1 MHICR
6 GTPDA
11 ARVLIGFPNFLGHLP
26 FVPGQPH
33 PIDASLLTEIIGISA
48 DAIICVDHNQ
58 RVTFFNEGAEH
69 IFGYTAAEI
78 MGKPLEQLLPD
89 RHRGAHAHHVRQFEH
104 SPVNARRMGER
115 RQIAGRRKNGEE
127 FPAEA
132 AIAKLQTGT
141 NVVFSVVLRDVTEQR
156 RLESGQRFLAETGEA
171 LASTL
176 DLEETLEQVVRLWIP
191 KLADA
196 AVVEIIHHGQ
206 RRSVLAAKGPKGSPQ
221 AIHLFDAKVTAE
233 AALVPIDGFDARS
246 GRASSLSVES
256 ALAALPDAIRQR
268 IAPLKPRLAMAVS
281 VARRD
286 ESFGHA
292 LLFRAG
298 ANAMTANDISL
309 LEDLARRAAMALDS
323 AKLHDEMLRA
333 VRARDETVS
342 VVSHDLRNPV
352 AAVKMLSTAL
362 LTGGSQRALPPDVT
376 EQLSVILDAAQQMDA
391 LIQDLLDFSRA
402 EAGRFTVDAR
412 PVACAPLLRDALRML
427 APIADGK
434 DVRLITDWTESL
446 PDVYADPERIAQVLS
461 NVVGNA
467 ISFTPA
473 GGQVLVTAKAEG
485 DLILV
490 SVHDD
495 GPGVAAEHLELVF
508 DRFWQ
513 SNRRNRG
520 AGLGL
525 PIAKAIITAHGGSI
539 WAEWNAHSGA
549 TFRFTLST
557 SDLSVHEHGH

>member
-1 MHICR
+1 M
-6 GTPDA
+6 
-11 ARVLIGFPNFLGHLP
+11 
-26 FVPGQPH
+26 PGQPH
-33 PIDASLLTEIIGISA
+33 PIDALLLTEIIGISA
-48 DAIICVDHNQ
+48 DAIICVDHDQ

-89 RHRGAHAHHVRQFEH
+89 RHRRAHAHHVQQFEH

-115 RQIAGRRKNGEE
+115 RQIAGRRKNGDE

-141 NVVFSVVLRDVTEQR
+141 DVVFSVVLRDVTEQR

-176 DLEETLEQVVRLWIP
+176 DLEETLEQVARLWIP

-206 RRSVLAAKGPKGSPQ
+206 RRSVLATKGPKGTPQ
-221 AIHLFDAKVTAE
+221 AIHLFDAKVTLE
-233 AALVPIDGFDARS
+233 AALVSIDGFDARS
-246 GRASSLSVES
+246 GRASTLSVAS
-256 ALAALPDAIRQR
+256 ALAALPVAIRQR
-268 IAPLKPRLAMAVS
+268 IAPLEPRLAVAVS

-292 LLFRAG
+292 LLFRAD
-298 ANAMTANDISL
+298 ANAMTVNDITL

-352 AAVKMLSTAL
+352 AAVKMLSAAL
-362 LTGGSQRALPPDVT
+362 LNSGSRRPLQPEVT

-412 PVACAPLLRDALRML
+412 PVACAPLLRDALRL
-427 APIADGK
+427 LTPIAESK

-485 DLILV
+485 ELVLV

-495 GPGVAAEHLELVF
+495 GPGIPAEHLEHVF

-520 AGLGL
+520 VGLGL
-525 PIAKAIITAHGGSI
+525 PIAKAIIAAHGGSI
-539 WAEWNAHSGA
+539 WAEWNADSGA

-557 SDLSVHEHGH
+557 NDLSVHERGH

>member
-1 MHICR
+1 M
-6 GTPDA
+6 
-11 ARVLIGFPNFLGHLP
+11 VLSGLPELYRHPP

-48 DAIICVDHNQ
+48 DAIICVNHDQ
-58 RVTFFNEGAEH
+58 RVTFFNEGAER

-89 RHRGAHAHHVRQFEH
+89 RHRSAHAHHVQQFGH

-141 NVVFSVVLRDVTEQR
+141 DVVFSVVLRDVTEQR
-156 RLESGQRFLAETGEA
+156 RLESAQRFLAETGEA

-176 DLEETLEQVVRLWIP
+176 DLEETLEQVARLWIP

-412 PVACAPLLRDALRML
+412 SVACAPLLRDALRML
-427 APIADGK
+427 APIAEGK

-485 DLILV
+485 DLVLV

-495 GPGVAAEHLELVF
+495 GPGVPSEHLELVF

-525 PIAKAIITAHGGSI
+525 PIAKAIIAAHGGSI